1 MSCEHDCV
9 QPPAFPATM
18 FNRPALERVG
28 YRIGDYARF
37 REHSLARLNH
47 QLALAAWTH
56 RGADDPGIAL
66 LECGAIAA
74 EMSSLNSEINRVLAL
89 PEVKEQYAKM
99 GLVPG
104 GGTPEQLDAFI
115 RADIAKWAKVIKAA
129 SIKPD

>member
-1 MSCEHDCV
+1 M
-9 QPPAFPATM
+9 
-18 FNRPALERVG
+18 
-28 YRIGDYARF
+28 
-37 REHSLARLNH
+37 
-47 QLALAAWTH
+47 
-56 RGADDPGIAL
+56 
-66 LECGAIAA
+66 
-74 EMSSLNSEINRVLAL
+74 LAL